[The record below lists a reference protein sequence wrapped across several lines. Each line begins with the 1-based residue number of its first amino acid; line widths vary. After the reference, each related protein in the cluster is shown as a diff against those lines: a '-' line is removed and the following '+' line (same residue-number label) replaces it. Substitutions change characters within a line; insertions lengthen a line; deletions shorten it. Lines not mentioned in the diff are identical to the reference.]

1 MWKMW
6 KNHFQKIKKVCPWSW
21 KAWNEG
27 KIKIIKLE
35 TIEHLNGYDAILYEV
50 EDIDEDSLDA
60 YVQELN
66 EEYSQYEFL
75 WSHPTHTKGGKNQT
89 PIAVVIQQDRKIL
102 ESLRKGTKDGIDSKT
117 EKIT

>member
-1 MWKMW
+1 MWTEY
-6 KNHFQKIKKVCPWSW
+6 FSKIKDVCPWSW
-21 KAWNEG
+21 EAWKNN
-27 KIKIIKLE
+27 KIYI
-35 TIEHLNGYDAILYEV
+35 THLYEILPLNEYEAIV
-50 EDIDEDSLDA
+50 YIVDEIDEDSLDE
-60 YVQELN
+60 YVESLN
-66 EEYSQYEFL
+66 EQYAQYEFL